1 MLHRNPGHCWLR
13 DNEKELSIF
22 HLTTHA
28 LRDTVMG
35 IISRSL
41 SHAEEVA
48 KTRMSQHYHTVV
60 SNSQQ
65 LRQMW
70 VALLEMG
77 ALLKLEGGIMSFD

>member
-1 MLHRNPGHCWLR
+1 
-13 DNEKELSIF
+13 
-22 HLTTHA
+22 
-28 LRDTVMG
+28 MG

-70 VALLEMG
+70 VALLETR